1 MEGYYKYFVIVGI
14 AIFGIALAFDI
25 IDIILEKFVGEEK
38 IDDKDYRLF

>member
-14 AIFGIALAFDI
+14 AIFGIAITFDI